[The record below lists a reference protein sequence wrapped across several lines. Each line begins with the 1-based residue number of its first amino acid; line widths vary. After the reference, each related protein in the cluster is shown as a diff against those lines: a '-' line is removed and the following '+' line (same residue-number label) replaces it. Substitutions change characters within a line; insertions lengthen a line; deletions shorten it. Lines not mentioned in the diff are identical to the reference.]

1 MLTKQ
6 AAEKIAQ
13 EYYDLGVQ
21 LALQGLGERE
31 FSKIASQGLVG
42 SSELGSRIAKM
53 LGLVKE
59 APQVSRSKQIAKMLG
74 LAGAGAGA
82 GVGAGALGMRYMT
95 PEISSAVAK
104 MTPSELGALAK
115 NVGAERLAKADEV
128 TQQIVKN
135 LGPKQM
141 EPGFMDSL
149 SNLDIYERLAMG
161 GQALKGMFTD
171 PRNTFEAAKL
181 IGKDGLR
188 GLQMT
193 DEVLNSPV
201 KEVVRGAAER
211 LNEAKPLVLDHL

>member
-6 AAEKIAQ
+6 AAEKIAS

-82 GVGAGALGMRYMT
+82 GIGAGALGMRYMT

-104 MTPSELGALAK
+104 MTPSELGSLAK
-115 NVGAERLAKADEV
+115 NVGAERLAKADGV

-171 PRNTFEAAKL
+171 PGNTLEAAKL
-181 IGKDGLR
+181 IGEDGLR

-193 DEVLNSPV
+193 
-201 KEVVRGAAER
+201 R
-211 LNEAKPLVLDHL
+211 EAMGY